1 MMSFLSFVGVAGL
14 VFVVRSLAVVY
25 ALGTQDDESNN

>member
-1 MMSFLSFVGVAGL
+1 MPFLAFVGVAGL

-25 ALGTQDDESNN
+25 ALGAQDDEE